1 MMQHSDAITAKP
13 VCSLLV
19 ETWDTV
25 PPSKTPAV
33 AGVLPWTCRIE
44 GNDRADKPTGKATVT
59 CRLRLGSVEELETLR
74 ADTKPRTTPHRR
86 SPGGVGKAA
95 WLEEAARR
103 SSFKGRKRAVVN
115 QNIRTVLKVTMG
127 KRQVLRRDR
136 GQWSASW
143 AESGLLLRLPM
154 MILNCRTELWHSCG
168 APRHRSL
175 ILFSCLVPNSVQ
187 RSEDWRDIFY

>member
-1 MMQHSDAITAKP
+1 MP
-13 VCSLLV
+13 LPPSLCVAYSV
-19 ETWDTV
+19 ETETL

-33 AGVLPWTCRIE
+33 AGVLPWTCRTWLMEMTEQINWQE
-44 GNDRADKPTGKATVT
+44 KQPSRVDCVSEV
-59 CRLRLGSVEELETLR
+59 LRSLR
-74 ADTKPRTTPHRR
+74 HSDTKPRTTPHRR
-86 SPGGVGKAA
+86 SPGLRRRGGPGA
-95 WLEEAARR
+95 WIEEAARR

-115 QNIRTVLKVTMG
+115 QNVRTVLKVTMG

-136 GQWSASW
+136 GAV
-143 AESGLLLRLPM
+143 ERIMGFSGLLVLRLPM